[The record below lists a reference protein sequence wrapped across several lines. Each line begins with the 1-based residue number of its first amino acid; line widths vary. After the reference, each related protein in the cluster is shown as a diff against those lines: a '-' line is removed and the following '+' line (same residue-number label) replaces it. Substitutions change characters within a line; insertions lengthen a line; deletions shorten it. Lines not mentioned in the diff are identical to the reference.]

1 MPMQDTLV
9 NVDSRRAE
17 TETLGPIERYLTT
30 LLDEFRSLDDG
41 AVADYIPELGKA
53 DPSLFGICLVTAN
66 GHVYEVGDSAR
77 PFTIQSIS
85 KPFVLGMALED
96 RGRDALLARIGVEPS
111 GNPFNAIV
119 VDEAS
124 NRPFNPMVN
133 SGAIVATGLI
143 EGPSVAARQDRVL
156 DSFARFIGHDV
167 EVDEDVFESERLTGD
182 RNRAIGYLMRGF
194 GMLEGDCDETLD
206 LYFRQCSLRVTCRDV
221 ATMGATLANG
231 GVNPMTGVRALDER
245 YVPDVLSVMSS
256 CGMYDYSGEWVY
268 RVGIPAKSG
277 VSGGIVGIL
286 PGQLAIAVFSPPLDP
301 QGNSVRGV
309 RVCERISHDLSLHVL
324 RVHSTIASV
333 VRRSYDGAAAR
344 SNHVR
349 PVPDNEILD
358 RDDRAIVVHE
368 LQGDLYFASMEA
380 AFRAIAD
387 DLAGRR
393 YVVVDLRRVVNVDNA
408 ADSLLRELAATLE
421 AEARTLVLAH
431 ADVLGPETMPAETA
445 TRFVDVDTALDWCES
460 QVLRA
465 ARPALV
471 PVVGRSLA
479 GQPLLYGL
487 PAEQLAVLEAAAT
500 VQTTAA
506 GEIVI
511 REGDPADALYFV
523 LAGRVSVRLVLA
535 DGRRDRRLAAFGPG
549 LSFGETALVAGGV
562 RTADVVTDEPATLA
576 RVALDDL
583 RHIGE
588 ECPSFMATIY
598 ENLARQ
604 LSTLLQRANAQVR
617 ALDP

>member
-1 MPMQDTLV
+1 
-9 NVDSRRAE
+9 
-17 TETLGPIERYLTT
+17 
-30 LLDEFRSLDDG
+30 
-41 AVADYIPELGKA
+41 
-53 DPSLFGICLVTAN
+53 
-66 GHVYEVGDSAR
+66 
-77 PFTIQSIS
+77 
-85 KPFVLGMALED
+85 
-96 RGRDALLARIGVEPS
+96 
-111 GNPFNAIV
+111 
-119 VDEAS
+119 
-124 NRPFNPMVN
+124 
-133 SGAIVATGLI
+133 
-143 EGPSVAARQDRVL
+143 
-156 DSFARFIGHDV
+156 
-167 EVDEDVFESERLTGD
+167 
-182 RNRAIGYLMRGF
+182 
-194 GMLEGDCDETLD
+194 
-206 LYFRQCSLRVTCRDV
+206 
-221 ATMGATLANG
+221 
-231 GVNPMTGVRALDER
+231 
-245 YVPDVLSVMSS
+245 
-256 CGMYDYSGEWVY
+256 MYDYSGEWVY

>member
-1 MPMQDTLV
+1 MEDTPPA
-9 NVDSRRAE
+9 RRASG
-17 TETLGPIERYLTT
+17 TDIVGPIDRYLAT
-30 LLDEFRSLDDG
+30 LLDDHRSLDG
-41 AVADYIPELGKA
+41 GVVADYIPELGKA
-53 DPSLFGICLVTAN
+53 DPSWFGICLVTAD
-66 GHVYEVGDSAR
+66 GYVYEVGDSSI

-111 GNPFNAIV
+111 GNPFNAII

-143 EGPSVAARQDRVL
+143 EGPTVADRHARVL
-156 DSFARFIGHDV
+156 DRFERYVGHAV
-167 EVDEDVFESERLTGD
+167 TVDQAVFESERLTGD

-221 ATMGATLANG
+221 ATMGATLANR
-231 GVNPMTGVRALDER
+231 GVNPITGLRALDER

-309 RVCERISHDLSLHVL
+309 RVCERISADLSLHVL
-324 RVHSTIASV
+324 SVHSSVASV
-333 VRRSYDGAAAR
+333 VRRSYRGAAAR

-349 PVPDNEILD
+349 TVAETRILD
-358 RDDRAIVVHE
+358 RHDRAIVVHE
-368 LQGDLYFASMEA
+368 LQGDLYFASMES
-380 AFRAIAD
+380 AFRTIVD
-387 DLAGRR
+387 DLADTQF
-393 YVVVDLRRVVNVDNA
+393 VVLDLARAVHADDA
-408 ADSLLRELAATLE
+408 ARSLLRELATAL
-421 AEARTLVLAH
+421 AEADRTLVVASATAAGEALL
-431 ADVLGPETMPAETA
+431 DPTTPA
-445 TRFVDVDTALDWCES
+445 FVDVDAALEWCEA
-460 QVLRA
+460 QVLA
-465 ARPALV
+465 ADPDLK
-471 PVVGRSLA
+471 VVVTASLA
-479 GQPLLYGL
+479 DQPLLAGVSRE
-487 PAEQLAVLEAAAT
+487 ALAAVERAAT
-500 VQTTAA
+500 LRDAFA
-506 GEIVI
+506 GEVVV

-523 LAGRVSVRLVLA
+523 LSGRVSVRLVHA
-535 DGRRDRRLAAFGPG
+535 HGARDRRLAAFGPG
-549 LSFGETALVAGGV
+549 MAFGETALVAEGV
-562 RTADVVTDEPATLA
+562 RTADVVSDGRTTLA
-576 RVALDDL
+576 RVGLGEL
-583 RHIGE
+583 RRIGA
-588 ECPSFMATIY
+588 ECPGFMTTVY

-604 LSTLLQRANAQVR
+604 LATWLARANAQVR
-617 ALDP
+617 ALDH